1 MSDKE
6 KRDLKAI
13 LEDLPAKPGIYF
25 FKNSNNDVIY
35 IGKARSLKDRVKS
48 YFGTTSDP
56 KVHNILTETND
67 IDYIFTDSEKEARF
81 LENNFI
87 QQYQPKFNIRLKDD
101 KAFPYLKVTLQ
112 DRFPG
117 IFLTRRVEPDKAR
130 YFGPFS
136 PVHQARKTIHLI
148 NKSFGIRGCR
158 ETIPGK
164 RMRPCLEY
172 DLKLCAAP
180 CVQYISESEYRSR
193 VNDVLL
199 FLEGKTD
206 KLLRSLKHTMKKE
219 SADEEFERAAQ
230 LRDLILAIKQ
240 LKAKPTLISTKQE
253 NKDIFGYSAV
263 QNQVHLTVFRMRRGK
278 VIETEVMSRKRKKNV
293 TDSSFLSSELLKYYK
308 KSPDFP
314 DKIILPFRISRE
326 KKISA
331 LISQSRGKKVEIIT
345 PVRGEN
351 KKLLELAQRNTEDL
365 ARKEPE
371 FSSLSELKK
380 LLGLKSMPQRIEGF
394 DISNTGG
401 DESVGSMV
409 VFEEGKPNKSE
420 YRKYKIRTVDGPDDV
435 ASLDE
440 VIRRRYGSLLTDG
453 LEFMPDLV
461 FVDGGKGQLNAALK
475 ALHRLGVEDIAV
487 ASIAKKEEIIFIPNQ
502 KNGLRLKR
510 TSPALKLLQNIR
522 DEAHRFAITYHRR
535 RRIKKSFASHLDA
548 ITGIGP
554 KRKKALLM
562 NYKNLEEIKRA
573 PLDELTKL
581 VGEKTAQN
589 LLSSLKNKT
598 KRGSSQ
604 KRVSDSN
611 S

>member
-1 MSDKE
+1 MTEKK

-13 LEDLPAKPGIYF
+13 LEDLPTKPGIYF
-25 FKNSNNDVIY
+25 FKNSENDVIY

-48 YFGTTSDP
+48 YFGATSDP
-56 KVHNILTETND
+56 KVHNILAETID
-67 IDYIFTDSEKEARF
+67 IDYIFTDSEKEATF

-101 KAFPYLKVTLQ
+101 KAFPYLKVTSQ

-117 IFLTRRVEPDKAR
+117 IFLTRRVEPDGAR
-130 YFGPFS
+130 YFGPFN

-148 NKSFGIRGCR
+148 NKSFGIKGCR

-164 RMRPCLEY
+164 RKRPCLEY
-172 DLKLCAAP
+172 DLKLCTAP
-180 CVQYISESEYRSR
+180 CVQYISESEYRAR
-193 VNDVLL
+193 VEDTLL

-206 KLLRSLKHTMKKE
+206 KLLRSLKQKMKE
-219 SADEEFERAAQ
+219 DAADEEFERAAQ
-230 LRDLILAIKQ
+230 LRDLIQAIEQ
-240 LKAKPTLISTKQE
+240 LKAKPTLISTRQE
-253 NKDIFGYSAV
+253 NKDIFGYSTA
-263 QNQVHLTVFRMRRGK
+263 QNQVHLTVFRMRLGK
-278 VIETEVMSRKRKKNV
+278 VIETEVMSCKKKKNV
-293 TDSSFLSSELLKYYK
+293 SDSSILSSELLKYYK

-326 KKISA
+326 KNISA
-331 LISQSRGKKVEIIT
+331 LISQAKGKKVEMII

-351 KKLLELAQRNTEDL
+351 KKLLELAQKNTEDL
-365 ARKEPE
+365 ARKETDAP
-371 FSSLSELKK
+371 SLSELKN
-380 LLGLKSMPQRIEGF
+380 LLGLKSTPQRIEGF

-435 ASLDE
+435 ASLKE
-440 VIRRRYGSLLTDG
+440 VIRRRYASLLTEG
-453 LEFMPDLV
+453 NEFMPDLV

-475 ALHRLGVEDIAV
+475 ALHELGVEDVAV
-487 ASIAKKEEIIFIPNQ
+487 ASLAKKEEVIFIPNQ

-535 RRIKKSFASHLDA
+535 RRTKKSFASPLDA
-548 ITGIGP
+548 IPGIGP
-554 KRKKALLM
+554 KRKKILLTK
-562 NYKNLEEIKRA
+562 YKSVGEIKKAPLEE
-573 PLDELTKL
+573 LEEL
-581 VGEKTAQN
+581 VGAKAAQD
-589 LLSSLKNKT
+589 LLFALK
-598 KRGSSQ
+598 S
-604 KRVSDSN
+604 
-611 S
+611 

>member
-1 MSDKE
+1 MTEKK

-13 LEDLPAKPGIYF
+13 LEDLPTKPGIYF
-25 FKNSNNDVIY
+25 FKNSENDVIY

-48 YFGTTSDP
+48 YFGATSDP
-56 KVHNILTETND
+56 KVHNILAETID
-67 IDYIFTDSEKEARF
+67 IDYIFTDSEKEATF

-117 IFLTRRVEPDKAR
+117 IFLTRRVEPDGAR

-164 RMRPCLEY
+164 RKRPCLEY
-172 DLKLCAAP
+172 DLKLCTAP
-180 CVQYISESEYRSR
+180 CVQYISESEYRAR
-193 VNDVLL
+193 VEDTLL

-206 KLLRSLKHTMKKE
+206 KLLRSLKQKMKE
-219 SADEEFERAAQ
+219 EAADEEFERATQ
-230 LRDLILAIKQ
+230 LRDLIQAIEQ

-253 NKDIFGYSAV
+253 NKDIFGYSATE
-263 QNQVHLTVFRMRRGK
+263 NEVHLTVFRMRQGK
-278 VIETEVMSRKRKKNV
+278 VIETEVMSCKKKKNV
-293 TDSSFLSSELLKYYK
+293 LDSSILSSELLKYYK

-314 DKIILPFRISRE
+314 DKIILPFRISRKKNISLSISQAKG
-326 KKISA
+326 KKIDM
-331 LISQSRGKKVEIIT
+331 II
-345 PVRGEN
+345 PIRGEN
-351 KKLLELAQRNTEDL
+351 KKLLELAQKNTEDL
-365 ARKEPE
+365 ARKETDTP
-371 FSSLSELKK
+371 SLSELKN
-380 LLGLKSMPQRIEGF
+380 LLGLKSMPLRIEGF

-435 ASLDE
+435 ASLNE
-440 VIRRRYGSLLTDG
+440 VIRRRYASILTEG
-453 LEFMPDLV
+453 QEFMPDLV

-475 ALHRLGVEDIAV
+475 ALHELGVEDVAV
-487 ASIAKKEEIIFIPNQ
+487 ASLAKKEEQIFIPNQ
-502 KNGLRLKR
+502 KEGLRLKR
-510 TSPALKLLQNIR
+510 TSPALQLLQNIR

-535 RRIKKSFASHLDA
+535 RRTKKSFASPLDV
-548 ITGIGP
+548 IPGIGP
-554 KRKKALLM
+554 KRKKVLLTK
-562 NYKNLEEIKRA
+562 YKSVGEIKKASLEE
-573 PLDELTKL
+573 LEEL
-581 VGEKTAQN
+581 VGAKAAQD
-589 LLSSLKNKT
+589 LLFALK
-598 KRGSSQ
+598 S
-604 KRVSDSN
+604 
-611 S
+611 

>member
-1 MSDKE
+1 MPEKK
-6 KRDLKAI
+6 KRDLKKI
-13 LEDLPAKPGIYF
+13 LEDLPNKPGIYF
-25 FKNSNNDVIY
+25 FKNSENDVIY

-56 KVHNILTETND
+56 KVHNILAETID
-67 IDYIFTDSEKEARF
+67 IDYIFTDSEKEATF

-112 DRFPG
+112 DCFPG
-117 IFLTRRVEPDKAR
+117 IFLTRRVEPDGAR

-136 PVHQARKTIHLI
+136 PVHQARKTIHFI

-164 RMRPCLEY
+164 RKRPCLEY

-180 CVQYISESEYRSR
+180 CVRYISESEYRSR
-193 VNDVLL
+193 VEDALL

-206 KLLRSLKHTMKKE
+206 KLLRSLKQKMKE
-219 SADEEFERAAQ
+219 EAADEEFERAAQ
-230 LRDLILAIKQ
+230 FRDLIQAIEE

-253 NKDIFGYSAV
+253 NKDIFGYSGA
-263 QNQVHLTVFRMRRGK
+263 QNEVHLTVFRMRQGK
-278 VIETEVMSRKRKKNV
+278 VIETEVMSRKKKKNV
-293 TDSSFLSSELLKYYK
+293 SDRSILSSELLKYYK

-326 KKISA
+326 KNISS
-331 LISQSRGKKVEIIT
+331 LISQAKGKKIDMVI

-351 KKLLELAQRNTEDL
+351 KKLLELAQKNTEDL
-365 ARKEPE
+365 ARKEPDAP
-371 FSSLSELKK
+371 SLSELKN
-380 LLGLKSMPQRIEGF
+380 LLRLKSMPQNIEGF

-409 VFEEGKPNKSE
+409 VFDEGKPNKSE

-435 ASLDE
+435 ASLQE
-440 VIRRRYGSLLTDG
+440 VIRRRFASLLTEG
-453 LEFMPDLV
+453 QEFMPDLV

-475 ALHRLGVEDIAV
+475 ALHELGVEDVAV
-487 ASIAKKEEIIFIPNQ
+487 ASLAKKEEVIFIPNQ
-502 KNGLRLKR
+502 KDGLRLER
-510 TSPALKLLQNIR
+510 TSPALQLLQNIR

-535 RRIKKSFASHLDA
+535 RRTKKSFASPIDA
-548 ITGIGP
+548 IHGIGP
-554 KRKKALLM
+554 KRKKALLTK
-562 NYKNLEEIKRA
+562 YKSVGEIKKAPLEELEEILGA
-573 PLDELTKL
+573 
-581 VGEKTAQN
+581 KTAQN
-589 LLSSLKNKT
+589 LLSSLK
-598 KRGSSQ
+598 S
-604 KRVSDSN
+604 
-611 S
+611 